1 MLLPD
6 QTRHNLTGHEMHSSA
21 SALLALL
28 CDHTAICWDEM
39 ETARLSQL
47 LSVFCWP
54 HSLVCSIFPFLFACL
69 LSLSL
74 FFFFFCFVFVLTNV
88 LCHLQEQLQRD
99 GTDFHQI
106 STFPSSGLRL
116 VFLTQTLLLW
126 PNPSYQTPLRSL
138 NTADSYYCNSGA
150 SRSILW
156 WHNSFVPRLS

>member
-1 MLLPD
+1 MKCTALPLRFLLFYATTLPSVEMKWKQHVSLCSSPYSVD
-6 QTRHNLTGHEMHSSA
+6 LTVLFA
-21 SALLALL
+21 
-28 CDHTAICWDEM
+28 
-39 ETARLSQL
+39 
-47 LSVFCWP
+47 P
-54 HSLVCSIFPFLFACL
+54 YFLFCL
-69 LSLSL
+69 RVFYLSLS
-74 FFFFFCFVFVLTNV
+74 FFCFVFVLTNV